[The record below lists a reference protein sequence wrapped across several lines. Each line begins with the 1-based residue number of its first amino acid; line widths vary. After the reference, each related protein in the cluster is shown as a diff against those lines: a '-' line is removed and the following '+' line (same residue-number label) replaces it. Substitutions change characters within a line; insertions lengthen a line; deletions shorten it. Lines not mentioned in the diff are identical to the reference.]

1 MNKPIRI
8 NIVRNELA
16 ICIVFFLFGC
26 TINQVDDHVPVST
39 SFLPAE
45 SEVGKTINQQILGM
59 VPVYDQPLISEY
71 VNTVGR
77 NVSAFAERRDL
88 QYQFI
93 LLNDERVYALNAPGG
108 YIYLT
113 TGAFRILK
121 NEQDLAAILA
131 IEIGALQYRDP
142 RTSRMKK
149 ILQGVLNAGTMV
161 APAFPPYGSFAT
173 IGLAFMSKKLGSVKS
188 QEDRIYD
195 ADEHAIQYLLKSGY
209 DPTVLIELFE
219 RLTDVNDLNHAYVY
233 DYLQTHPISTDR
245 LNRISKTFESTQTM
259 KNNYVPDATTF
270 LEITQPIRNTFAV
283 PVQTKTQ
290 PV

>member
-93 LLNDERVYALNAPGG
+93 LLNDERVYALNAGG
-108 YIYLT
+108 VYLFYNRRFLHFKKR
-113 TGAFRILK
+113 TGSCCDFS
-121 NEQDLAAILA
+121 D
-131 IEIGALQYRDP
+131 
-142 RTSRMKK
+142 
-149 ILQGVLNAGTMV
+149 
-161 APAFPPYGSFAT
+161 
-173 IGLAFMSKKLGSVKS
+173 
-188 QEDRIYD
+188 
-195 ADEHAIQYLLKSGY
+195 
-209 DPTVLIELFE
+209 
-219 RLTDVNDLNHAYVY
+219 
-233 DYLQTHPISTDR
+233 
-245 LNRISKTFESTQTM
+245 
-259 KNNYVPDATTF
+259 
-270 LEITQPIRNTFAV
+270 
-283 PVQTKTQ
+283 
-290 PV
+290 